1 MVDAGISRLLI
12 ASLHQGI
19 ADISPTRL
27 DFYENWLSPTG
38 MRDGRMGLAPLGAVL
53 SFIQREEPPAD
64 QDIVSHAGRCAAA
77 WAFDS
82 LPRLRKRLIAKL
94 PASLRLRAALG
105 LGRAVVVDTISRS
118 KVAVHASSGQRTI
131 VIRSPL
137 FEYLREPSS
146 SPMRGYYAAAYTECL
161 RLCEVEGVVTVD
173 GSARGCQLTLAMD
186 TTRAAARGPL
196 DGN

>member
-19 ADISPTRL
+19 ADVSPTRL

-53 SFIQREEPPAD
+53 SFIQREGPPAD
-64 QDIVSHAGRCAAA
+64 RDIVSHAGRCAAA
-77 WAFDS
+77 WAFDG
-82 LPRLRKRLIAKL
+82 LPKLRKRLIARL

-105 LGRAVVVDTISRS
+105 LGRAVVVDTIARS
-118 KVAVHASSGQRTI
+118 KVAVRASDRQRTI

-137 FEYLREPSS
+137 FEYLREPSC

-161 RLCEVEGVVTVD
+161 RLCNVDGVVTVD
-173 GSARGCQLTLAMD
+173 GSAPGCQLTFSMD
-186 TTRAAARGPL
+186 APRAAARELL
-196 DGN
+196 DGA